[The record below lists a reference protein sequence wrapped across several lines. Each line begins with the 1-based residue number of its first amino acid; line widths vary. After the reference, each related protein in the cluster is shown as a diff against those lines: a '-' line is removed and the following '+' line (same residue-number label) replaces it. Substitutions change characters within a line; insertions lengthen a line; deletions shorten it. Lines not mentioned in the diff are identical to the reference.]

1 TINANGVLTYNV
13 GAVANTGAWTVGGK
27 SATINAANG
36 IANTGSI
43 QHAGDLTL
51 STPGAVT
58 NSGQIIA
65 GNDLAVSGGGIN
77 NAAGATLHA
86 DHDLS
91 VTGATTN
98 RGTVEALND
107 VKIAGA
113 GYDNAGALTQ
123 ANRDINVNVS
133 GSVLNQGGTIGA
145 GRDVN
150 LSAGQIINDATASGG
165 ASTTVVTGQEV
176 NPTYLSRIVIGR
188 EQLSFSLPGS
198 EPGSPDYM
206 PIYRAVTIGDL
217 KPDANG
223 VIYGYL
229 ATELVRS
236 LHDQYVDFWHLGSM
250 VDHPATALVTLPTVT
265 RTETTTQAGVS
276 GIIRA
281 GRNLAVT
288 ASTLSNNGGQIS
300 AAGNITMAVGALNNG
315 ASAGASKTI
324 TESIDGAVLNSFMAQ
339 LYDAL

>member
-1 TINANGVLTYNV
+1 FQTVDAANLGTINANGALTYNV

-27 SATINAANG
+27 TATINAANG

-65 GNDLAVSGGGIN
+65 GHDLAVSGGAIG

-123 ANRDINVNVS
+123 ANRDINVNVL
-133 GSVLNQGGTIGA
+133 GNVLNQGGTIGA
-145 GRDVN
+145 GSDVS
-150 LSAGQIINDATASGG
+150 LTAGQIVNDATVSGG

-176 NPTYLSRIVIGR
+176 NPTYLSRIVIG
-188 EQLSFSLPGS
+188 Q
-198 EPGSPDYM
+198 
-206 PIYRAVTIGDL
+206 
-217 KPDANG
+217 
-223 VIYGYL
+223 
-229 ATELVRS
+229 
-236 LHDQYVDFWHLGSM
+236 
-250 VDHPATALVTLPTVT
+250 
-265 RTETTTQAGVS
+265 
-276 GIIRA
+276 
-281 GRNLAVT
+281 
-288 ASTLSNNGGQIS
+288 
-300 AAGNITMAVGALNNG
+300 
-315 ASAGASKTI
+315 
-324 TESIDGAVLNSFMAQ
+324 
-339 LYDAL
+339 